1 MSASHLMQTYSP
13 QPVAFARGEGV
24 WLWDTEGK
32 KYLDALAG
40 IAVNGLGHAHPK
52 LVRALSEQAGK
63 LIHTSNLFRVA
74 EQERAAQKVCAIAK
88 MDNAFFCNSGAE
100 ANEAAIKLA
109 RLYGHQRG
117 IENATIVVMEKAW
130 HGRTLATLSAT
141 GSRKAQAGFEPL
153 MGGFLRVPYNDYAAI
168 ERLADNASIVA
179 VLMEV
184 LQGEGGIHVA
194 EPEYLRKIRE
204 LCDRK
209 QWLLM
214 IDEVQ
219 SGIGRT
225 GKWFAHQWCGIVPDV
240 MPLAKGL
247 GSGVPIGACLAR
259 GAAAKV
265 FKPGNHGTTFGGG
278 PLVSVAAITTLDAI
292 EQEGLLAN
300 AEQMGR
306 VIQDGL
312 KRELAGVAGV
322 KEIRGLGLMLGVEL
336 DRPCGEIVKRAL
348 EAGLVTNVTADKVIR
363 LLPPLVIARNEA
375 ETLVEIL
382 APLVKQFLA
391 QTPAAAA

>member
-1 MSASHLMQTYSP
+1 
-13 QPVAFARGEGV
+13 
-24 WLWDTEGK
+24 LWDVEGK

-40 IAVNGLGHAHPK
+40 IAVNGLGHAHPR
-52 LVRALSEQAGK
+52 LVKALCDQAGK
-63 LIHTSNLFRVA
+63 LIHTSNLFRVP
-74 EQERAAQKVCAIAK
+74 EQERAAQMVCAIAG

-109 RLYGHQRG
+109 RLHGHQRG

-153 MGGFLRVPYNDYAAI
+153 MGGFLRVPYNDFAAI
-168 ERLADNASIVA
+168 ERLSENGSIVA

-194 EPEYLRKIRE
+194 DPEYLRKVRE
-204 LCDRK
+204 LCDRR

-225 GKWFAHQWCGIVPDV
+225 GKWFAHQWSGIVPDV
-240 MPLAKGL
+240 MALAKGL

-259 GAAAKV
+259 GVAAKV

-278 PLVSVAAITTLDAI
+278 PLVSVAAITTLDVI
-292 EQEGLLAN
+292 EKDGLLEN
-300 AEQMGR
+300 AEQQGR

-312 KRELAGVAGV
+312 RRSLAGVAGV

-336 DRPCGEIVKRAL
+336 DRPCGDIVKRAL

-363 LLPPLVIARNEA
+363 LLPPLVIAKNEA
-375 ETLVEIL
+375 EMLVQIL
-382 APLVKQFLA
+382 APIVKEFLA
-391 QTPAAAA
+391 QTPAAAAA